1 MVRFLKGFFAAA
13 LVTLVV
19 VLLIAVMR
27 SCGKEDEPPAPQ
39 LPPPPVA
46 VPVQIDGYTAY
57 VPPGPQRLPDV
68 PEQLVDAVRRGTK
81 LVSDQRLDK
90 AKCVPS
96 KKVQLGWK
104 RCLGDYLVAAVDE
117 MSKLQVVEVY
127 GGISTAPAGFTVT
140 CEREGACDG
149 GVNPPFVISAPPGW
163 TAVAIR
169 TAVFGNGEDG
179 IDAAVYVPYST
190 RLNDP
195 ELRQAGLEYLHDAV
209 LAAYYELRA
218 KDVGSQFFHDKYV
231 TDFGT
236 PDHVITLI
244 LTEQMWS
251 DTWFAQGTDL
261 DRLAMVDRALVT
273 LGLNRWRSYKYTA
286 SWAGARGIGQIVG
299 KPYLAIRDQYPRI
312 DLPVDDVEG
321 RTDHHNAIK
330 TMIAHTDAEFWAIK
344 EAHRAH
350 LLEND
355 ASRRLVLAAG
365 YNANI
370 KTVVDAIAACGDSWR
385 YESCTQLPQ
394 ETRLYLVKYEWI
406 HGVLFDLAFRAKV
419 EEGVWPTLYTNDQAA
434 RTAYEKRKAAEAAAQ
449 ATN

>member
-1 MVRFLKGFFAAA
+1 
-13 LVTLVV
+13 
-19 VLLIAVMR
+19 
-27 SCGKEDEPPAPQ
+27 
-39 LPPPPVA
+39 
-46 VPVQIDGYTAY
+46 
-57 VPPGPQRLPDV
+57 
-68 PEQLVDAVRRGTK
+68 
-81 LVSDQRLDK
+81 
-90 AKCVPS
+90 
-96 KKVQLGWK
+96 
-104 RCLGDYLVAAVDE
+104 
-117 MSKLQVVEVY
+117 
-127 GGISTAPAGFTVT
+127 
-140 CEREGACDG
+140 
-149 GVNPPFVISAPPGW
+149 
-163 TAVAIR
+163 
-169 TAVFGNGEDG
+169 
-179 IDAAVYVPYST
+179 
-190 RLNDP
+190 
-195 ELRQAGLEYLHDAV
+195 
-209 LAAYYELRA
+209 
-218 KDVGSQFFHDKYV
+218 
-231 TDFGT
+231 
-236 PDHVITLI
+236 
-244 LTEQMWS
+244 
-251 DTWFAQGTDL
+251 
-261 DRLAMVDRALVT
+261 
-273 LGLNRWRSYKYTA
+273 A